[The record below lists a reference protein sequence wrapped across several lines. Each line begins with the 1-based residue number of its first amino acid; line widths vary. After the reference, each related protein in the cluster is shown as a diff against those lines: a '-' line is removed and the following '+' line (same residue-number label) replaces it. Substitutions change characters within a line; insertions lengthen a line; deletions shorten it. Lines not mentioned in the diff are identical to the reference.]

1 VDGLGFLTIS
11 LYNRRF
17 SLFGDGKFTLENHEE
32 RKRLM
37 RIEMAK
43 RIDQIPPYLFAEI
56 DKKKEEMRQKGIDLI
71 DLGIGDPDLPTPKP
85 IIERL
90 KKAAENPKNHRYP
103 SYQGMIE
110 FRTAVAQW
118 YERRFCTKLNPRTE
132 VLSLIGSKEG
142 IAHIPLA
149 FVNPGDVVLVPSP
162 GYPVYRVSTLFAGG
176 IPYFLP
182 LRKENGFLPNLSEI
196 PEIIAQKAKLLFIN
210 YPNNPTSAIAERPF
224 FEEVVAFARRHQII
238 VCHDAAYSEIA
249 FDGYQPLS
257 FLEVEGARE
266 VGVEFHSLSKTFNMT
281 GWRIGFAAGHSE
293 ILSGLGRVKT
303 NIDSGLFQ
311 AIQEAGTEALYHLD
325 TPLPESI
332 TIYERRRDIMVRGLH
347 DIGLEVDR
355 PKATFYL
362 WIQIPQGYTSAQF
375 ATFLIERAGIVA
387 TPGNGFGDAGEGY
400 IRMALTVDEKR
411 LNEAIERLRR
421 IKF

>member
-1 VDGLGFLTIS
+1 
-11 LYNRRF
+11 
-17 SLFGDGKFTLENHEE
+17 
-32 RKRLM
+32 M
-37 RIEMAK
+37 RIEKAK
-43 RIDQIPPYLFAEI
+43 RIEQIPPYLFAEI
-56 DKKKEEMRQKGIDLI
+56 DKKKEEMRQKGMDLI
-71 DLGIGDPDLPTPKP
+71 DLGIGDPDLPTPRL

-103 SYQGMIE
+103 SYEGMIE

-118 YERRFCTKLNPRTE
+118 FEKRFGVMLDPRAE

-149 FVNPGDVVLVPSP
+149 FVNPGDYVLVPSP
-162 GYPVYRVSTLFAGG
+162 GYPVYRVSTIFAGG

-182 LRKENGFLPNLSEI
+182 LLKENGFLPNLSEI
-196 PEIIAQKAKLLFIN
+196 PAEIAEKAKLLFIN
-210 YPNNPTSAIAERPF
+210 YPNNPTSAIAGKSF
-224 FEEVVAFARRHQII
+224 FEEVVAFAHRYQIM

-257 FLEVEGARE
+257 FLQVEGARE
-266 VGVEFHSLSKTFNMT
+266 VGIEFHSLSKTFNMT
-281 GWRIGFAAGHSE
+281 GWRIGFAVGHPE
-293 ILSGLGRVKT
+293 IISGLGRVKT

-311 AIQEAGTEALYHLD
+311 AIQEAGIVALNHYD
-325 TPLPESI
+325 TPLPEI
-332 TIYERRRDIMVRGLH
+332 IETYERRRDVMVKGLQEV
-347 DIGLEVDR
+347 GLEVDR

-362 WIQIPQGYTSAQF
+362 WIHVPREYTSAQF
-375 ATFLIERAGIVA
+375 ATILIEQAGIVA

-411 LNEAIERLRR
+411 LKEAIERLKK

>member
-1 VDGLGFLTIS
+1 
-11 LYNRRF
+11 
-17 SLFGDGKFTLENHEE
+17 
-32 RKRLM
+32 M
-37 RIEMAK
+37 RIEMAR

-56 DKKKEEMRQKGIDLI
+56 DKRKEEMRKKGIDLI

-103 SYQGMIE
+103 SYEGMIE

-118 YERRFCTKLNPRTE
+118 YKRRFGIQLDPETE

-149 FVNPGDVVLVPSP
+149 FVDPGDIVLVPSP

-176 IPYFLP
+176 TPYFLP
-182 LRKENGFLPNLSEI
+182 LRKENGFLLNISQI
-196 PEIIAQKAKLLFIN
+196 PESVAKKAKLLFIN
-210 YPNNPTSAIAERPF
+210 YPNNPTSAVAERSF
-224 FEEVVAFARRHQII
+224 FEEVVAFARRYQVI
-238 VCHDAAYSEIA
+238 VSHDAAYSEVA
-249 FDGYQPLS
+249 FDGYHPLS
-257 FLEVEGARE
+257 FLQVEGARE

-281 GWRIGFAAGHSE
+281 GWRIGFAVGHPE
-293 ILSGLGRVKT
+293 ILAGLGRVKT

-311 AIQEAGTEALYHLD
+311 AIQEAGTEALNHFD
-325 TPLPESI
+325 TPLPEI
-332 TIYERRRDIMVRGLH
+332 INIYERRRDVMVKGLREL
-347 DIGLEVDR
+347 GLEVDR

-362 WIQIPQGYTSAQF
+362 WIQVPKGYTSAEFTTVLLEQG
-375 ATFLIERAGIVA
+375 GIVA
-387 TPGNGFGDAGEGY
+387 TPGNGFGEDGEGF

-411 LNEAIERLRR
+411 LNEAIERLRGIR
-421 IKF
+421 F

>member
-1 VDGLGFLTIS
+1 
-11 LYNRRF
+11 
-17 SLFGDGKFTLENHEE
+17 
-32 RKRLM
+32 M
-37 RIEMAK
+37 RIEMAR

-56 DKKKEEMRQKGIDLI
+56 DKRKEEMRKKGIDLI

-103 SYQGMIE
+103 SYEGMIE

-118 YERRFCTKLNPRTE
+118 YERRFGIQLDPETE

-149 FVNPGDVVLVPSP
+149 FVDPGDIVLVPSP

-176 IPYFLP
+176 TPYFLP
-182 LRKENGFLPNLSEI
+182 LRKESGFLLNVSQI
-196 PEIIAQKAKLLFIN
+196 PESVAKKAKLLFIN
-210 YPNNPTSAIAERPF
+210 YPNNPTSAVAERSF
-224 FEEVVAFARRHQII
+224 FEEVVAFARRYQVI
-238 VCHDAAYSEIA
+238 VSHDAAYSEVA
-249 FDGYQPLS
+249 FDGYHPLS
-257 FLEVEGARE
+257 FLQVEGARE

-281 GWRIGFAAGHSE
+281 GWRIGFAVGHPE
-293 ILSGLGRVKT
+293 ILAGLGRVKT

-311 AIQEAGTEALYHLD
+311 AIQEAGTEALNHFD
-325 TPLPESI
+325 TPLPEI
-332 TIYERRRDIMVRGLH
+332 INIYQRRRDVMVKGLREL
-347 DIGLEVDR
+347 GLEVDR

-362 WIQIPQGYTSAQF
+362 WIQVPKGYTSAEF
-375 ATFLIERAGIVA
+375 ATLLLEQAGIVA
-387 TPGNGFGDAGEGY
+387 TPGNGFGEDGEGF

-411 LNEAIERLRR
+411 LNEAIERLRGIR
-421 IKF
+421 F

>member
-1 VDGLGFLTIS
+1 
-11 LYNRRF
+11 
-17 SLFGDGKFTLENHEE
+17 
-32 RKRLM
+32 M

-56 DKKKEEMRQKGIDLI
+56 DKRKEEMRKKGIDLI

-103 SYQGMIE
+103 SYEGMIE

-118 YERRFCTKLNPRTE
+118 YERRFGIKLNPETE

-149 FVNPGDVVLVPSP
+149 FVDPGDIVLVPSP

-176 IPYFLP
+176 TPYFLP
-182 LRKENGFLPNLSEI
+182 LRKENGFLLNVSQI
-196 PEIIAQKAKLLFIN
+196 PESVAKKARLLFIN
-210 YPNNPTSAIAERPF
+210 YPNNPTSAVAERSF
-224 FEEVVAFARRHQII
+224 FEEIVAFARRYQVM
-238 VCHDAAYSEIA
+238 VCHDAAYSEVA
-249 FDGYQPLS
+249 FDGYHPLS

-281 GWRIGFAAGHSE
+281 GWRIGFAVGHPE
-293 ILSGLGRVKT
+293 ILAGLGRVKT

-311 AIQEAGTEALYHLD
+311 AIQEAGTEALNHFD
-325 TPLPESI
+325 TPLPEI
-332 TIYERRRDIMVRGLH
+332 INIYERRRDVMVKGLREL
-347 DIGLEVDR
+347 GLEVDR

-362 WIQIPQGYTSAQF
+362 WIQVPKGYTSAQF
-375 ATFLIERAGIVA
+375 ATVLLEQAGIVA
-387 TPGNGFGDAGEGY
+387 TPGNGFGEDGEGF

-411 LNEAIERLRR
+411 LNEAIERLRGIR
-421 IKF
+421 F

>member
-1 VDGLGFLTIS
+1 M
-11 LYNRRF
+11 
-17 SLFGDGKFTLENHEE
+17 K
-32 RKRLM
+32 
-37 RIEMAK
+37 IEMSK

-56 DKKKEEMRQKGIDLI
+56 DRKKEEMKRKGMDLI

-90 KKAAENPKNHRYP
+90 KKGAEDPRNHRYP
-103 SYQGMIE
+103 SYEGMIE

-118 YERRFCTKLNPRTE
+118 YERRFGVKLDPAKE

-149 FVNPGDVVLVPSP
+149 FVNPGDYVLVPSP

-182 LRKENGFLPNLSEI
+182 LRKENGFLPNFSDI
-196 PEIIAQKAKLLFIN
+196 PRKIVEKAKLLFIN
-210 YPNNPTSAIAERPF
+210 YPNNPTSAIAERHF
-224 FEEVVAFARRHQII
+224 FEEVVDFAQRYEII

-249 FDGYQPLS
+249 FDGYRPIS
-257 FLEVEGARE
+257 FMEIKGGKE
-266 VGVEFHSLSKTFNMT
+266 VGIEFHSLSKTFNMT
-281 GWRIGFAAGHSE
+281 GWRIGFVVGHSE

-311 AIQEAGTEALYHLD
+311 AIQEAGIEAFSHFE
-325 TPLPESI
+325 TPLLE
-332 TIYERRRDIMVRGLH
+332 TIQIYQNRRDIMVQGLRE
-347 DIGLEVDR
+347 IGLEVEP

-362 WIQIPQGYTSAQF
+362 WIQVPKGYTSAQF
-375 ATFLIERAGIVA
+375 ATLLLEQAGIVA
-387 TPGNGFGDAGEGY
+387 TPGNGFGEEGEGY
-400 IRMALTVDEKR
+400 IRMALTVNESKLR
-411 LNEAIERLRR
+411 EAIERLRR
-421 IKF
+421 IHF